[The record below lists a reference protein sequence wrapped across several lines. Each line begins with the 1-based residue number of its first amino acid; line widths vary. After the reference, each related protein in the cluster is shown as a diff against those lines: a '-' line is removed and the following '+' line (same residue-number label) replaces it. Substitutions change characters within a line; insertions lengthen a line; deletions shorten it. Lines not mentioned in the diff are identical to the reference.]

1 MKYNAY
7 EVVNALLNAKLA
19 RRWTK
24 NDMDRL
30 YIDLSAADAWTAKS
44 DVFPGRFAVNR
55 YERQNGKMW
64 IDLKTGKVDTRS
76 IRDADECIAQLD
88 TIIGIL
94 LPADTPADT
103 PAEEPAEEPAEAPEE
118 TDQPEALEEGDRPMK
133 HYIVNYTE
141 FDRPDISSP
150 IDNIEASEGYTAEQY
165 VEDCMRNADEDW
177 CEMLRKGW
185 VELHDLDQLWD

>member
-7 EVVNALLNAKLA
+7 EVVNALINAKLA

-64 IDLKTGKVDTRS
+64 IDLKTGKIDTRS

-94 LPADTPADT
+94 LPADTPA
-103 PAEEPAEEPAEAPEE
+103 EEPAEETAEAPEE
-118 TDQPEALEEGDRPMK
+118 IAQPEALEEGDRPMK

-150 IDNIEASEGYTAEQY
+150 IDNIEAPEGYTAEQY
-165 VEDCMRNADEDW
+165 VEDCMHNADEDW

-185 VELHDLDQLWD
+185 VELYDLDQLWD

>member
-7 EVVNALLNAKLA
+7 EVVNALINAKLA

-64 IDLKTGKVDTRS
+64 IDLKTGKIDTRS

-94 LPADTPADT
+94 LPADTPA
-103 PAEEPAEEPAEAPEE
+103 EEPAEETEE
-118 TDQPEALEEGDRPMK
+118 IAQPEALEEGDRPMK

-150 IDNIEASEGYTAEQY
+150 IDNIEAPEGYTAEQY

>member
-7 EVVNALLNAKLA
+7 EVVNALINAKLA

-94 LPADTPADT
+94 LPADTPAEEPAEET
-103 PAEEPAEEPAEAPEE
+103 AEEPAEETEE
-118 TDQPEALEEGDRPMK
+118 IAQPEALEEGDRPMK

-150 IDNIEASEGYTAEQY
+150 IDNIEAPDGYTAEQY
-165 VEDCMRNADEDW
+165 VEDCMRNADEEW

-185 VELHDLDQLWD
+185 VELYDLDQLLD

>member
-7 EVVNALLNAKLA
+7 EVVNALINAKLA

-44 DVFPGRFAVNR
+44 DVFPGRFSVNR

-76 IRDADECIAQLD
+76 IRDAEECIAQLD

-94 LPADTPADT
+94 LPADTPA
-103 PAEEPAEEPAEAPEE
+103 EEPAEETAEE
-118 TDQPEALEEGDRPMK
+118 TEEIAQPEALEEGDRPMK

-150 IDNIEASEGYTAEQY
+150 IDNIEAPEGYTAEQY

>member
-7 EVVNALLNAKLA
+7 EVVNALINAKLA

-76 IRDADECIAQLD
+76 IRDAEECIAQLD

-94 LPADTPADT
+94 LPADTPA
-103 PAEEPAEEPAEAPEE
+103 EEPAEETAEAPEE
-118 TDQPEALEEGDRPMK
+118 IAQPEALEEGDRPMK
-133 HYIVNYTE
+133 RYIVNYTE

-150 IDNIEASEGYTAEQY
+150 IDNIEAQEGYTAEQY

-185 VELHDLDQLWD
+185 VELYDLDHMCD

>member
-7 EVVNALLNAKLA
+7 EVVNALINAKLA

-44 DVFPGRFAVNR
+44 DVFPGRFSVNR

-76 IRDADECIAQLD
+76 IRDAEECIAQLD

-94 LPADTPADT
+94 LPADTPA
-103 PAEEPAEEPAEAPEE
+103 EEPAEETAEAPEE
-118 TDQPEALEEGDRPMK
+118 TDQPESLEEGDLPMK

-150 IDNIEASEGYTAEQY
+150 IDNIEAPEGYTAEQY
-165 VEDCMRNADEDW
+165 VEDCMRNADEEW

-185 VELHDLDQLWD
+185 VELYDLDQLWN

>member
-7 EVVNALLNAKLA
+7 EVVNALISAKLA

-24 NDMDRL
+24 NGMDRL

-64 IDLKTGKVDTRS
+64 IDLETGKVDTRS
-76 IRDADECIAQLD
+76 IRDAEECIAQLD

-94 LPADTPADT
+94 LPAET
-103 PAEEPAEEPAEAPEE
+103 PAEEPAEETAEAPEE

-150 IDNIEASEGYTAEQY
+150 IDNIEAPEGYTAEQY

-177 CEMLRKGW
+177 CEMLREGW
-185 VELHDLDQLWD
+185 VELYDLDHMWD

>member
-7 EVVNALLNAKLA
+7 EVVNALINAKLA

-55 YERQNGKMW
+55 YDRQNGKMW

-76 IRDADECIAQLD
+76 IRDAEECIAQLD

-94 LPADTPADT
+94 LPADTPA
-103 PAEEPAEEPAEAPEE
+103 EEPAEETAEE
-118 TDQPEALEEGDRPMK
+118 TEEIAQPEALEEGDRPMK

-150 IDNIEASEGYTAEQY
+150 IDNIEAPEGYTAEQY

>member
-7 EVVNALLNAKLA
+7 EVVNALINAKLA

-64 IDLKTGKVDTRS
+64 IDLETGKVDTRS
-76 IRDADECIAQLD
+76 IRDAEECIAQLE
-88 TIIGIL
+88 TIINIL
-94 LPADTPADT
+94 VPAPVAAD
-103 PAEEPAEEPAEAPEE
+103 
-118 TDQPEALEEGDRPMK
+118 
-133 HYIVNYTE
+133 
-141 FDRPDISSP
+141 
-150 IDNIEASEGYTAEQY
+150 
-165 VEDCMRNADEDW
+165 
-177 CEMLRKGW
+177 
-185 VELHDLDQLWD
+185 

>member
-7 EVVNALLNAKLA
+7 EVVNALINAKLA

-24 NDMDRL
+24 NGMDRL
-30 YIDLSAADAWTAKS
+30 YIDLSASDAWTANS

-64 IDLKTGKVDTRS
+64 IDLETGKVDTRS
-76 IRDADECIAQLD
+76 IRDAEECIAQLD

-94 LPADTPADT
+94 LPAET
-103 PAEEPAEEPAEAPEE
+103 PAEAPEE
-118 TDQPEALEEGDRPMK
+118 TEEAEETEEIEALEEGDRPMK
-133 HYIVNYTE
+133 HYSVHYTE

-150 IDNIEASEGYTAEQY
+150 IDNIEAPEGYTAEQY
-165 VEDCMRNADEDW
+165 VDDCMRNADEDW

-185 VELHDLDQLWD
+185 VELHDLEHLWG